1 MSSNLEPILILP
13 EAPVKPQAY
22 GRPARERPEEIAI
35 VAYSTETYS
44 GDVTAKTERWN
55 LRVTP
60 AQDAVVRKVL
70 DESGESLND
79 FVVRHAVQAARD
91 DLADHRVFVVE
102 DDAWNE
108 LQQLL
113 ARPPAATPA
122 LTKLLTNPSVLEPPP

>member
-1 MSSNLEPILILP
+1 MQPLASRKRRS
-13 EAPVKPQAY
+13 PVAS
-22 GRPARERPEEIAI
+22 
-35 VAYSTETYS
+35 YSTETYIEI
-44 GDVTAKTERWN
+44 VTTKTERWN

-113 ARPPAATPA
+113 ARPPVTKPA
-122 LTKLLTNPSVLEPPP
+122 LTKLLTNPSVLETPP

>member
-13 EAPVKPQAY
+13 DHPVKPQSY
-22 GRPARERPEEIAI
+22 GAPAAPHGAATTRAL
-35 VAYSTETYS
+35 YGSETYS
-44 GDVTAKTERWN
+44 EIVTTKTERWN

-113 ARPPAATPA
+113 ARPPVSKPA
-122 LTKLLTNPSVLEPPP
+122 LTKLLANPSVLEPPS

>member
-1 MSSNLEPILILP
+1 MHRTAQRRTVWL
-13 EAPVKPQAY
+13 
-22 GRPARERPEEIAI
+22 
-35 VAYSTETYS
+35 
-44 GDVTAKTERWN
+44 VTTKTERWN

-113 ARPPAATPA
+113 ARPPEAKPA
-122 LTKLLTNPSVLEPPP
+122 VTKMLANPSVLEPSS